1 MVAAKKDGPRAL
13 LRPRGGGKRK
23 AAPGARQLL
32 PAEGT
37 ITLEELLIGFQ
48 RSLARATRSS
58 LETARA
64 DPQVGLGQRSL
75 YVVDG
80 IGVSLPAGLVMSLD
94 SRGAV
99 QAVSLDL
106 GAAPEQAATLEFRV
120 QARPIEAIEG
130 EQLLLADLD
139 PLGLQRPRYRMRLT
153 LIGAQRA
160 NEPGLQPQRA
170 ASADALA
177 PAWAPLPQREITIY
191 VIGGDTAASESFRL
205 TTNAAGQVDVQIDAL
220 ANRIESGDRS
230 QGFERLDLVRRD
242 DDFFVHAVHQDG
254 SGRSLASNVLAFSV
268 KRGA

>member
-1 MVAAKKDGPRAL
+1 MAGASKDGPRAL
-13 LRPRGGGKRK
+13 LRARGGRRK
-23 AAPGARQLL
+23 AEPAARQLL

-80 IGVSLPAGLVMSLD
+80 IGVSLPAGLVMSKD
-94 SRGAV
+94 SGGAV

-106 GAAPEQAATLEFRV
+106 GAAADRAATLEFRV
-120 QARPIEAIEG
+120 QARPIEALEG

-139 PLGLQRPRYRMRLT
+139 PLGLQRPRHRMRLT

-160 NEPGLQPQRA
+160 DEAGLQPQRA
-170 ASADALA
+170 GGTEA
-177 PAWAPLPQREITIY
+177 PAWTPLPGQEITLY

-205 TTNAAGQVDVQIDAL
+205 TTNAAGQVDVTIDAL

-242 DDFFVHAVHQDG
+242 DDFFVHAVVQG
-254 SGRSLASNVLAFSV
+254 GGGQRLASNVLAFSV
-268 KRGA
+268 KRGGA

>member
-1 MVAAKKDGPRAL
+1 MVTAKKDGPRAL

-32 PAEGT
+32 PAEGL

-80 IGVSLPAGLVMSLD
+80 IAVSLPAGLVMSLD
-94 SRGAV
+94 SGGAV

-160 NEPGLQPQRA
+160 NEPGLAPQRA
-170 ASADALA
+170 GSSEA

-205 TTNAAGQVDVQIDAL
+205 TTNAAGQVDVTIDAL

-242 DDFFVHAVHQDG
+242 DDFFVHAVHQDS

-268 KRGA
+268 KRGAP

>member
-1 MVAAKKDGPRAL
+1 MASRADGPRPL
-13 LRPRGGGKRK
+13 LRPRGGRRK
-23 AAPGARQLL
+23 GEPAARQLL

-37 ITLEELLIGFQ
+37 ITLEELLVGFQ

-94 SRGAV
+94 AGGAV
-99 QAVSLDL
+99 QSVSLDL
-106 GAAPEQAATLEFRV
+106 GAAPAHAATLEFRV

-139 PLGLQRPRYRMRLT
+139 PLGLQRPRHRLRLT

-160 NEPGLQPQRA
+160 HEPGLAPQRA
-170 ASADALA
+170 ASGDA
-177 PAWAPLPQREITIY
+177 PAWAPLPGQALTLY
-191 VIGGDTAASESFRL
+191 VIGGDTAASDSFSL
-205 TTNAAGQVDVQIDAL
+205 TTNAAGQVDVTIDAL
-220 ANRIESGDRS
+220 ANRIESGDRRLD
-230 QGFERLDLVRRD
+230 FERLDLVRRD
-242 DDFFVHAVHQDG
+242 DDFFVHAVVAGADG
-254 SGRSLASNVLAFSV
+254 RRLTSNVLAFSV
-268 KRGA
+268 KRSGA